1 MAVKKRKA
9 PKKEYGKLLAAALK
23 GPDALQAFNKE
34 ESARYEQGRI
44 SFLEDLAAELGLHR
58 EKFRSDGEWLY
69 ELAFRLACDQ
79 YASTGD
85 RGRPTDSLTEDDF
98 MLWHEWQ
105 KEKRRSS
112 DTDDRKIAESLVER
126 LSPWKED
133 WEAEK
138 SPVTGEVALGV
149 KRKIAEKLRGRYRT
163 IKSKIIKIEK
173 LLGAKT

>member
-1 MAVKKRKA
+1 MTVKKRKA
-9 PKKEYGKLLAAALK
+9 PKKERGRLLAAALQ
-23 GPDALQAFNKE
+23 GRGALQAFNKD
-34 ESARYEQGRI
+34 ESARYEHGRI
-44 SFLEDLAAELGLHR
+44 KFLEALAAELGLQR

-105 KEKRRSS
+105 GEKRKAPNAR
-112 DTDDRKIAESLVER
+112 DREIAENLVER

-138 SPVTGEVALGV
+138 SPVTGEIALGV

-163 IKSKIIKIEK
+163 IKPKIKS
-173 LLGAKT
+173 